1 MKTLQRQDGASIA
14 YEHSPGKGPGVVFL
28 CGFKSDMTG
37 EKALALEGFCRRRGQ
52 AYLRFDYTGHGASS
66 GAFTDGTIGAWT
78 DDAVFVLDELTEG
91 RQILVGSSLGG
102 WLMVLTALARP
113 ERIRGLIGIA
123 SAPDFTEELI
133 WNGLKAEERQRLH
146 TDGVIHQVN
155 DYGEEPTPITRALIE
170 DGRRHLVLQQP
181 IGLTCPVRLLH
192 GMADTDVPWRGSVML
207 ASKLASNDVTV
218 TLIKDAE
225 HRLSRASDIE
235 RIFGAVAELSDKA

>member
-1 MKTLQRQDGASIA
+1 MKKLQREDGASIA

-52 AYLRFDYTGHGASS
+52 AFLRFDYTGHGASS

-78 DDAVFVLDELTEG
+78 EDAIFVLDELTKAE
-91 RQILVGSSLGG
+91 QILVGSSMGG
-102 WLMVLTALARP
+102 WLMVLVALARP
-113 ERIRGLIGIA
+113 ERIGGLLGIA
-123 SAPDFTEELI
+123 SAPDFTEGLI
-133 WNGLKAEERQRLH
+133 WNGLKAEMREKLH
-146 TDGVIHQVN
+146 TDGVIHQVTV
-155 DYGEEPTPITRALIE
+155 YGDEPTPITKALIE

-192 GMADTDVPWRGSVML
+192 GMADTDVPWRLSVTL
-207 ASKLASNDVTV
+207 AEKLAAEDVV
-218 TLIKDAE
+218 VSLIKDAE

-235 RIFGAVAELSDKA
+235 RILGAVAELSEKA

>member
-1 MKTLQRQDGASIA
+1 MKKLRRQDGASIA

-78 DDAVFVLDELTEG
+78 ADAIFVLDELTEG
-91 RQILVGSSLGG
+91 WQILVGSSMGG

-113 ERIRGLIGIA
+113 ERIRGLLGIS
-123 SAPDFTEELI
+123 SAPDFTELI
-133 WNGLKAEERQRLH
+133 WNGLEAETRERLH
-146 TDGVIHQVN
+146 AGGIVHQVT
-155 DYGEEPTPITRALIE
+155 DYADEPTPITKALIE
-170 DGRRHLVLQQP
+170 DGRRHLVLEEP
-181 IGLTCPVRLLH
+181 IGLTCPARLLH
-192 GMADTDVPWRGSVML
+192 GMADADVPWRLSVSL
-207 ASKLASNDVTV
+207 AEKLTAEDVIV

-225 HRLSRASDIE
+225 HRLSRAGDIE
-235 RIFGAVAELSDKA
+235 RIKGALAELSEKA

>member
-1 MKTLQRQDGASIA
+1 MNRLQREDGASIA

-37 EKALALEGFCRRRGQ
+37 DKALALEGFCRRRGQ

-78 DDAVFVLDELTEG
+78 ADAVFVLDRLTEG
-91 RQILVGSSLGG
+91 RQILVGSSMGG
-102 WLMVLTALARP
+102 GLMVLVALARP
-113 ERIRGLIGIA
+113 ERIAGLLGIS

-133 WNGLKAEERQRLH
+133 WNGLEAEMRERLH
-146 TDGVIHQVN
+146 ADGVIHQVT

-170 DGRRHLVLQQP
+170 DGRRHLVLDKP

-192 GMADTDVPWRGSVML
+192 GMADTDVPWRLSV
-207 ASKLASNDVTV
+207 KLARKLAAADVVV

-225 HRLSRASDIE
+225 HRLSRAGDIE
-235 RIFGAVAELSDKA
+235 RILEAVAELSDKA

>member
-1 MKTLQRQDGASIA
+1 MKKLQREDGASIA

-37 EKALALEGFCRRRGQ
+37 EKALALEEFCRRRGQ
-52 AYLRFDYTGHGASS
+52 AFLRFDYTGHGASS

-78 DDAVFVLDELTEG
+78 ADAIFVLDELTEG
-91 RQILVGSSLGG
+91 RQILVGSSMGG
-102 WLMVLTALARP
+102 WLMVLVALARP
-113 ERIRGLIGIA
+113 ERIAGLLGIS

-133 WNGLKAEERQRLH
+133 WHGLKAEMREKLH
-146 TDGVIHQVN
+146 TDGVIHQVSV
-155 DYGEEPTPITRALIE
+155 YGDEPTPITKALIE

-192 GMADTDVPWRGSVML
+192 GMADTDVPWRGSVTL
-207 ASKLASNDVTV
+207 AEKLAAEDVVV

-225 HRLSRASDIE
+225 HRLSRAGDIE
-235 RIFGAVAELSDKA
+235 RIKGALAELSEMA